1 MQEPSRL
8 KKWMLYGIAL
18 SPLLA
23 IAGVLGYFTFLTNTF
38 PQAYRQYIRNINFD
52 CFDVVADHRY
62 VYRMKPGECRF
73 NNAEY
78 STVQTIDANG
88 FRNANPKIAYDAK
101 VVLLGDSHTYGFSV
115 NDADTLNAQ
124 LKSRHNIDALN
135 LGVPIYA
142 TYRELA
148 AAEDHAPNAQVLV
161 LQYCENDYGE
171 NAEYLTLPAD
181 QEPENRKG
189 ILQNIT
195 LAKEV
200 YHARKAAGTPLTD
213 TVQGVAQVVR
223 EHEYANRWE
232 MKQEDR
238 TRDYEGEAKA
248 FSDILARHMDYL
260 KGRRLIIYESSSYG
274 RNNTRFMHSFTK
286 VLRERLPEL
295 QFEVLDV
302 TTVTSKKDYF
312 WLDDHPRAS
321 YYAKVADLLA
331 PHLGAKPGA

>member
-1 MQEPSRL
+1 MEQKPSRL
-8 KKWMLYGIAL
+8 RTLVFYGIAL

-23 IAGVLGYFTFLTNTF
+23 IVAVLVYFTFLTNAF

-62 VYRMKPGECRF
+62 VYRMKPGECHF
-73 NNAEY
+73 DNAEY

-88 FRNANPKIAYDAK
+88 FRNANPKISYGAK

-115 NDADTLNAQ
+115 NDPDTLNAQ

-135 LGVPIYA
+135 LAVPIYA

-148 AAEDHAPNAQVLV
+148 AAEDHAPNAKVLV
-161 LQYCENDYGE
+161 LQYCENDFGE

-200 YHARKAAGTPLTD
+200 YHARKAAGTPLSD
-213 TVQGVAQVVR
+213 TVRGIAQVIR
-223 EHEYANRWE
+223 EGEYANRWE

-238 TRDYEGEAKA
+238 TRDYEGEAQA
-248 FSDILARHMDYL
+248 FSDILARHKDYL
-260 KGRRLIIYESSSYG
+260 KGRHLIIYESSSYG

-286 VLRERLPEL
+286 VLRERLPDL
-295 QFEVLDV
+295 DFEVLDV
-302 TTVTSKKDYF
+302 TTVTNKHDYF

-321 YYAKVADLLA
+321 FYAKVADMLA
-331 PHLGAKPGA
+331 PHLKPGA

>member
-1 MQEPSRL
+1 MEQKPSRL
-8 KKWMLYGIAL
+8 RNLVFYGIAL

-23 IAGVLGYFTFLTNTF
+23 IVGVLVYFTFLTNAF

-52 CFDVVADHRY
+52 CFEVVPDHRY
-62 VYRMKPGECRF
+62 VYRMKPGECHF

-88 FRNANPKIAYDAK
+88 FRNANPKIGYDAK

-148 AAEDHAPNAQVLV
+148 AAEDHAPNAEVLV
-161 LQYCENDYGE
+161 LQYCENDFGE
-171 NAEYLTLPAD
+171 NSEYLTLPPD

-189 ILQNIT
+189 VLQNIT
-195 LAKEV
+195 AAKEIYAV
-200 YHARKAAGTPLTD
+200 RKATGSPLRD
-213 TVQGVAQVVR
+213 TLLGITQVLR
-223 EHEYANRWE
+223 EHEYQNRWE
-232 MKQEDR
+232 MKKEDR
-238 TRDYEGEAKA
+238 ERNYEYEAEQ
-248 FSDILARHMDYL
+248 FSEILARHKDYL
-260 KGRRLIIYESSSYG
+260 KNRKLIVYESTSYG
-274 RNNTRFMHSFTK
+274 RNSIVFQAAFNK
-286 VLRERLPEL
+286 ILRREFPDLNI
-295 QFEVLDV
+295 EVLDV
-302 TTVTSKKDYF
+302 SKVVSKRDYF

-321 YYAKVADLLA
+321 FYAKVADMLA
-331 PHLGAKPGA
+331 PHLKPGA